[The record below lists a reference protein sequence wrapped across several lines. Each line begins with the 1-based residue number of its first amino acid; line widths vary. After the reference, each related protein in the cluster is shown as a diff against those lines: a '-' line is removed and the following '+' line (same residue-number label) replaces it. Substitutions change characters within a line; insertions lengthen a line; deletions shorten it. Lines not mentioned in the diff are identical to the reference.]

1 MSMSKSKI
9 FRIFDYIIAI
19 VLVLFSI
26 FPILWLLLTSLK
38 PTSEIYSWPIK
49 YFPSK
54 PTFQNYINLLQRG
67 DFGRYFLNS
76 VIVSGSATILIL
88 ITGTLA
94 AYSFARINFKG
105 KRTLMMIILAL
116 LLFPSVAVVPPLFL
130 IFRNLGLINT
140 YISLILGHTAL
151 YLPLA
156 IWILTNYFRTL
167 PRNIEDSAL
176 IDGCTPIQMIFR
188 ILLPMS
194 LPGLVAAGLI
204 TFVFSWNEFLLSLV
218 LLSKNEMRTVVVGIS
233 LYPGEYS
240 FPWELIS
247 SAIILAIIP
256 IILLTLL
263 FQKYIISGLT
273 AGATKY

>member
-1 MSMSKSKI
+1 MNKLKIQKS
-9 FRIFDYIIAI
+9 FNYLIAI
-19 VLVLFSI
+19 LLVLLSI
-26 FPILWLLLTSLK
+26 FPIVWLFLTSIK
-38 PTSEIYSWPIK
+38 STNEIYSWPVKI
-49 YFPSK
+49 FPSQ
-54 PTFQNYINLLQRG
+54 PTIQNYVNLFQMG
-67 DFGRYFLNS
+67 SFGRYYLNS
-76 VIVSGSATILIL
+76 FIVSGSATILIL

-94 AYSFARINFKG
+94 AYSFARIQFRG
-105 KRTLMMIILAL
+105 KRSLMMIVLAL
-116 LLFPSVAVVPPLFL
+116 LLFPPVAVVPPLFL
-130 IFRNLGLINT
+130 IFRNLNLINN

-156 IWILTNYFRTL
+156 IWILMNYFRTL
-167 PRNIEDSAL
+167 PKNIEDSAL
-176 IDGCTPIQMIFR
+176 IDGCNTFQMIFK

-194 LPGLVAAGLI
+194 LPGLIAAGLI

-247 SAIILAIIP
+247 SAIVLAIIP
-256 IILLTLL
+256 IILLTLV

-273 AGATKY
+273 AGSTKY

>member
-1 MSMSKSKI
+1 MNRKKTGKG
-9 FRIFDYIIAI
+9 RDYIIAI
-19 VLVLFSI
+19 FLVLLSI
-26 FPILWLLLTSLK
+26 FPIIWLFLTSIK
-38 PTSEIYSWPIK
+38 PTNEIYIWPIK
-49 YFPSK
+49 IFPTN
-54 PTFQNYINLLQRG
+54 PTFQNYINLFKMG
-67 DFGRYFLNS
+67 SFGRYFINS
-76 VIVSGSATILIL
+76 IIVSGSATLLIL

-105 KRTLMMIILAL
+105 KKIMMIIVLSL
-116 LLFPSVAVVPPLFL
+116 LLFPPVAVIPPLFL
-130 IFRNLGLINT
+130 IFRNLGLINN
-140 YISLILGHTAL
+140 YFSLILGHTAL

-176 IDGCTPIQMIFR
+176 IDGCTPLQMIFR
-188 ILLPMS
+188 VLLPMS

-218 LLSKNEMRTVVVGIS
+218 LMSKNEMRTVVVGIS

-256 IILLTLL
+256 IVLLTLV
-263 FQKYIISGLT
+263 FQRYIISGLT

>member
-1 MSMSKSKI
+1 MNKI
-9 FRIFDYIIAI
+9 KIARGLDYFVAI
-19 VLVLFSI
+19 LLVFLSI
-26 FPILWLLLTSLK
+26 FPILWLFLTSIK
-38 PTSEIYSWPIK
+38 NTNEIYSWPVK
-49 YFPSK
+49 LLPCQ
-54 PTFQNYINLLQRG
+54 PTIQNYINLCKMG
-67 DFGRYFLNS
+67 NFGKYYLNS
-76 VIVSGSATILIL
+76 IIVSGCATLLIL

-105 KRTLMMIILAL
+105 KKIFMMIVLAL
-116 LLFPSVAVVPPLFL
+116 LLFPTIAVVPPLFL
-130 IFRNLGLINT
+130 IFRNLGLINN

-156 IWILTNYFRTL
+156 IWILTSYFRTL
-167 PRNIEDSAL
+167 PKSIEDSAL
-176 IDGCTPIQMIFR
+176 IDGCTPSQMIFKV
-188 ILLPMS
+188 LLPMS

-204 TFVFSWNEFLLSLV
+204 TFVSSWNEFLLSLV

-240 FPWELIS
+240 FPWDLIS

-256 IILLTLL
+256 IILLTLI
-263 FQKYIISGLT
+263 FQRHIISGLT

>member
-1 MSMSKSKI
+1 MSKSKI

>member
-1 MSMSKSKI
+1 MNKLKIQMS
-9 FRIFDYIIAI
+9 FNYLIAI
-19 VLVLFSI
+19 LLVLLSV
-26 FPILWLLLTSLK
+26 FPIIWLLLTSVK
-38 PTSEIYSWPIK
+38 STNEIYSWPVK
-49 YFPSK
+49 LFPSQ
-54 PTFQNYINLLQRG
+54 PTIQNYVNLFNMG
-67 DFGRYFLNS
+67 SFGKYYLNS
-76 VIVSGSATILIL
+76 FIVSGSATILIL

-94 AYSFARINFKG
+94 AYSFARIQFKA
-105 KRTLMMIILAL
+105 KRTLMMIVLAL
-116 LLFPSVAVVPPLFL
+116 LLFPPVAVVPPLFL
-130 IFRNLGLINT
+130 IFRNLNLINN

-156 IWILTNYFRTL
+156 IWILTNYFRTR
-167 PRNIEDSAL
+167 PKNIEDSAL
-176 IDGCTPIQMIFR
+176 IDGCTTFQMIFK

-194 LPGLVAAGLI
+194 LPGLIAAGLI
-204 TFVFSWNEFLLSLV
+204 TFVFSWNEFLMSLV

-256 IILLTLL
+256 IILLTLI

>member
-1 MSMSKSKI
+1 MNKLKIQKS
-9 FRIFDYIIAI
+9 FNYLIAI
-19 VLVLFSI
+19 LLVLLSI
-26 FPILWLLLTSLK
+26 FPIVWLFLTSIK
-38 PTSEIYSWPIK
+38 STNEIYSWPVKI
-49 YFPSK
+49 FPSQ
-54 PTFQNYINLLQRG
+54 PTIQNYVNLFQMG
-67 DFGRYFLNS
+67 SFGRYYLNS
-76 VIVSGSATILIL
+76 FIVSGSATILIL

-94 AYSFARINFKG
+94 AYSFARIQFRG
-105 KRTLMMIILAL
+105 KRSLMMIVLAL
-116 LLFPSVAVVPPLFL
+116 LLFPPVAVVPPLFL
-130 IFRNLGLINT
+130 IFRNLNLINN

-156 IWILTNYFRTL
+156 IWILMNYFRTL
-167 PRNIEDSAL
+167 PKNIEDSAR
-176 IDGCTPIQMIFR
+176 IDGCNTFQMIFK

-194 LPGLVAAGLI
+194 LPGLIAAGLI

-247 SAIILAIIP
+247 SAIVLAIIP
-256 IILLTLL
+256 IILLTLV

-273 AGATKY
+273 AGSTKY

>member
-1 MSMSKSKI
+1 MNRSKTL
-9 FRIFDYIIAI
+9 RIFDYVIAI

-26 FPILWLLLTSLK
+26 FPILWLFLTSVK
-38 PTSEIYSWPIK
+38 PTNEIYSWPIK
-49 YFPSK
+49 YFPSN
-54 PTFQNYINLLQRG
+54 PTFQNYINLFKVG
-67 DFGRYFLNS
+67 SFGKYFLNS
-76 VIVSGSATILIL
+76 LIVSGTSTFLIL
-88 ITGTLA
+88 LTGTLA

-105 KRTLMMIILAL
+105 KKQLMMIILAL

-130 IFRNLGLINT
+130 IFRNLGLINN

-176 IDGCTPIQMIFR
+176 IDGCGPLQMIFR
-188 ILLPMS
+188 VLLPMS

-218 LLSKNEMRTVVVGIS
+218 MLSKNEMRTVVVGIS

-256 IILLTLL
+256 IILLTLI

>member
-1 MSMSKSKI
+1 MNKLKIQKS
-9 FRIFDYIIAI
+9 FNYLIAI
-19 VLVLFSI
+19 LLVLLSI
-26 FPILWLLLTSLK
+26 FPIVWLFLTSIK
-38 PTSEIYSWPIK
+38 STNEIYSWPVK
-49 YFPSK
+49 VFPSQ
-54 PTFQNYINLLQRG
+54 PTIQNYVNLFQMG
-67 DFGRYFLNS
+67 SFGRYYLNS
-76 VIVSGSATILIL
+76 FIVSGSATILIL

-94 AYSFARINFKG
+94 AYSFARIQFRG
-105 KRTLMMIILAL
+105 KRSLMMIVLAL
-116 LLFPSVAVVPPLFL
+116 LLFPPVAVVPPLFL
-130 IFRNLGLINT
+130 IFRNLNLINN

-156 IWILTNYFRTL
+156 IWILMNYFRTL
-167 PRNIEDSAL
+167 PKNIEDSAL
-176 IDGCTPIQMIFR
+176 IDGCNTFQMIFK

-194 LPGLVAAGLI
+194 LPGLIAAGLI

-247 SAIILAIIP
+247 SAIVLAIIP
-256 IILLTLL
+256 IILLTLV

-273 AGATKY
+273 AGSTKY

>member
-1 MSMSKSKI
+1 MNKLKIQKS
-9 FRIFDYIIAI
+9 FNYLIAI
-19 VLVLFSI
+19 LLVLLSI
-26 FPILWLLLTSLK
+26 FPIVWLFLTSIK
-38 PTSEIYSWPIK
+38 STNEIYSWPVKI
-49 YFPSK
+49 FPSQ
-54 PTFQNYINLLQRG
+54 PTIQNYVNLFQMG
-67 DFGRYFLNS
+67 SFGRYYLNS
-76 VIVSGSATILIL
+76 FIVSGSATILIL

-94 AYSFARINFKG
+94 AYSFARIQFRG
-105 KRTLMMIILAL
+105 KRSLMMIVLAL
-116 LLFPSVAVVPPLFL
+116 LLFPPVAIVPPLFL
-130 IFRNLGLINT
+130 IFRNLNLINN

-156 IWILTNYFRTL
+156 IWILMNYFRTL
-167 PRNIEDSAL
+167 PKNIEDSAR
-176 IDGCTPIQMIFR
+176 IDGCNTFQMIFK

-194 LPGLVAAGLI
+194 LPGLIAAGLI

-247 SAIILAIIP
+247 SAIVLAIIP
-256 IILLTLL
+256 IILLTLV

-273 AGATKY
+273 AGSTKY

>member
-1 MSMSKSKI
+1 MSRSKTL
-9 FRIFDYIIAI
+9 RIFDYVIAI

-26 FPILWLLLTSLK
+26 FPILWLFLTSVK
-38 PTSEIYSWPIK
+38 PTNEIYSWPIK
-49 YFPSK
+49 YFPSN
-54 PTFQNYINLLQRG
+54 PTFQNYINLFKVG
-67 DFGRYFLNS
+67 SFGKYFLNS
-76 VIVSGSATILIL
+76 LIVSGTSTFLIL
-88 ITGTLA
+88 LTGTLA

-105 KRTLMMIILAL
+105 KKQLMMIILAL

-130 IFRNLGLINT
+130 IFRNLGLINN

-176 IDGCTPIQMIFR
+176 IDGCGPLQMIFR
-188 ILLPMS
+188 VLLPMS

-218 LLSKNEMRTVVVGIS
+218 MLSKNEMRTVVVGIS

-256 IILLTLL
+256 IILLTLI

>member
-1 MSMSKSKI
+1 MNKFKIQKS
-9 FRIFDYIIAI
+9 FDYLIAI
-19 VLVLFSI
+19 LLVLLSI
-26 FPILWLLLTSLK
+26 FPIIWLFLTSVK
-38 PTSEIYSWPIK
+38 STNEIYSWPVK
-49 YFPSK
+49 LFPSQ
-54 PTFQNYINLLQRG
+54 PTFQNYVNLFNMG
-67 DFGRYFLNS
+67 SFGRYYLNS
-76 VIVSGSATILIL
+76 FIVSGSATILIL

-94 AYSFARINFKG
+94 AYSFARIQFKA
-105 KRTLMMIILAL
+105 KRTLMMVVLAL
-116 LLFPSVAVVPPLFL
+116 LLFPPVAVVPPLFL
-130 IFRNLGLINT
+130 IFRNLNLINN

-167 PRNIEDSAL
+167 PKNIEDSAL
-176 IDGCTPIQMIFR
+176 IDGCTTFQMIFK

-194 LPGLVAAGLI
+194 LPGLIAAGLI

-256 IILLTLL
+256 IILLTLI

>member
-1 MSMSKSKI
+1 MNKLKIQMS
-9 FRIFDYIIAI
+9 FNYLIAI
-19 VLVLFSI
+19 LLVLLSV
-26 FPILWLLLTSLK
+26 FPIIWLLLTSVK
-38 PTSEIYSWPIK
+38 STNEIYSWPVK
-49 YFPSK
+49 LFPSQ
-54 PTFQNYINLLQRG
+54 PTIQNYVNLFNMG
-67 DFGRYFLNS
+67 SFGKYYLNS
-76 VIVSGSATILIL
+76 FIVSGSATILIL

-94 AYSFARINFKG
+94 AYSFARIQFKA
-105 KRTLMMIILAL
+105 KRTLMMIVLAL
-116 LLFPSVAVVPPLFL
+116 LLFPPVAVVPPLFL
-130 IFRNLGLINT
+130 IFRNLNLINN

-167 PRNIEDSAL
+167 PKNIEDSAL
-176 IDGCTPIQMIFR
+176 IDGCTTFQMIFK

-194 LPGLVAAGLI
+194 LPGLIAAGLI
-204 TFVFSWNEFLLSLV
+204 TFVFSWNEFLMSLV

-256 IILLTLL
+256 IILLTLI

>member
-1 MSMSKSKI
+1 MNRKKTGKG
-9 FRIFDYIIAI
+9 RDYIIAI
-19 VLVLFSI
+19 FLVLLSI
-26 FPILWLLLTSLK
+26 FPIIWLFLTSIK
-38 PTSEIYSWPIK
+38 PTNEIYIWPIK
-49 YFPSK
+49 IFPTN
-54 PTFQNYINLLQRG
+54 PTFQNYINLFKMG
-67 DFGRYFLNS
+67 SFGRYFINS
-76 VIVSGSATILIL
+76 IIVSGSATLLIL

-105 KRTLMMIILAL
+105 KKIMMIIVLSL
-116 LLFPSVAVVPPLFL
+116 LLFPPIAVIPPLFL
-130 IFRNLGLINT
+130 IFRNLGLINN
-140 YISLILGHTAL
+140 YFSLILGHTAL

-176 IDGCTPIQMIFR
+176 IDGCTPLQMIFR
-188 ILLPMS
+188 VLLPMS

-218 LLSKNEMRTVVVGIS
+218 LMSKNEMRTVVVGIS

-256 IILLTLL
+256 IVLLTLV
-263 FQKYIISGLT
+263 FQRYIISGLT

>member
-1 MSMSKSKI
+1 MNRKKI
-9 FRIFDYIIAI
+9 EKARDYIIAI
-19 VLVLFSI
+19 FLVLLSI
-26 FPILWLLLTSLK
+26 FPIIWLFLTSIK
-38 PTSEIYSWPIK
+38 PTNEIYIWPIK
-49 YFPSK
+49 IFPTN
-54 PTFQNYINLLQRG
+54 PTFQNYINLFNMG
-67 DFGRYFLNS
+67 SFGRYFINS
-76 VIVSGSATILIL
+76 IIVSGSTTLLIL

-105 KRTLMMIILAL
+105 KKIMMIIVLSL
-116 LLFPSVAVVPPLFL
+116 LLFPPIAVIPPLFL
-130 IFRNLGLINT
+130 IFRNLGLINN
-140 YISLILGHTAL
+140 YFSLILGHTAL

-176 IDGCTPIQMIFR
+176 IDGCTPLQMIFR
-188 ILLPMS
+188 VLLPMS

-218 LLSKNEMRTVVVGIS
+218 LMSKNEMRTVVVGIS

-256 IILLTLL
+256 IVLLTLV
-263 FQKYIISGLT
+263 FQRYIISGLT